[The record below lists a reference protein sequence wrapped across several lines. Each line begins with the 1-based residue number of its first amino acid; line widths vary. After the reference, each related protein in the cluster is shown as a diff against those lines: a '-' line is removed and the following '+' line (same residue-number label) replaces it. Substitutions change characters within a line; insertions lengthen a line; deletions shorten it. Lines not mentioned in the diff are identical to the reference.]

1 MNYSLDSTEEGK
13 KCEILIKGETITCVV
28 ICAFVWLNKEK
39 VKKTR
44 YRLEAKDKTIYDNIL
59 PSEIFFKK

>member
-28 ICAFVWLNKEK
+28 ICAFVWLNNEK

-44 YRLEAKDKTIYDNIL
+44 YRLEAKDKTIYDNIS
-59 PSEIFFKK
+59 PQDIIFKK